1 MNLTE
6 IIKNR
11 RTIKKFKEESIDE
24 KKVKQWLQTASYAPN
39 HKLTEPWEIVFIG
52 PETRAA
58 LNHKLNF
65 GNAPVLFA
73 VLSHKGRNELE
84 REENLASVACFVQN
98 FMLLA
103 WEDGVGT
110 FWSSVG
116 ASSRGKEVLQVPTEY
131 DIVGVIAAG
140 IPEEIKEA
148 KERKSIELKIKNL
161 K

>member
-116 ASSRGKEVLQVPTEY
+116 ASPRGKEVLQVPTEY

>member
-1 MNLTE
+1 MNISE

-11 RTIKKFKEESIDE
+11 RTIKKFKEESIDGE
-24 KKVKQWLQTASYAPN
+24 KVKQWLQTATYAPN

-84 REENLASVACFVQN
+84 REENLAAVACFVQN

-103 WEDGVGT
+103 WENGVGT
-110 FWSSVG
+110 FWSSAG
-116 ASSRGKEVLQVPTEY
+116 ASPKGKQVLQVPADY

-140 IPEEIKEA
+140 IPEEMKEV
-148 KERKSIELKIKNL
+148 KERTSIDLKIKHL

>member
-1 MNLTE
+1 MNLSE

-11 RTIKKFKEESIDE
+11 RTIRKFKAEALDLA
-24 KKVKQWLQTASYAPN
+24 KVKEWLQIAAFAPN
-39 HKLTEPWEIVFIG
+39 HKLTEPWEVLFIG
-52 PETRAA
+52 PETRAE

-65 GNAPVLFA
+65 GDATVLFA

-84 REENLASVACFVQN
+84 REENLAAVSCFIQN

-103 WEDGVGT
+103 WEEGVGA
-110 FWSSVG
+110 FWCSIG
-116 ASSRGKEVLQVPTEY
+116 ASERGKKILQVTEEY

-140 IPEEIKEA
+140 YPAEIATA
-148 KERKSIELKIKNL
+148 KERTSIDVKIKQL